1 MFKNIIKIILLLLAF
16 DITTSVMPGHECV
29 TVYARTNLTSKTEK
43 IVQKNTKPSDSEK
56 KKLKKLFKYVEKKYG
71 YKRVTGFEDYSGW
84 AGDYAIE
91 MYTEKKEAV
100 TILLLHMRFLQ
111 KKQQV
116 IKYV

>member
-56 KKLKKLFKYVEKKYG
+56 
-71 YKRVTGFEDYSGW
+71 TG
-84 AGDYAIE
+84 
-91 MYTEKKEAV
+91 
-100 TILLLHMRFLQ
+100 
-111 KKQQV
+111 
-116 IKYV
+116 